1 MLEIKLTQRETTI
14 IKLCLEEAGYWRKS
28 VIEKCQSYKNMTED
42 MKYVIQKSKRLMRQ
56 YKSLYSKIEEQEA
69 K

>member
-28 VIEKCQSYKNMTED
+28 VIEKCQSYKNMSD
-42 MKYVIQKSKRLMRQ
+42 NMKIAIQQSKRFMRQ
-56 YKSLYSKIEEQEA
+56 YKSLYARIEEQEA